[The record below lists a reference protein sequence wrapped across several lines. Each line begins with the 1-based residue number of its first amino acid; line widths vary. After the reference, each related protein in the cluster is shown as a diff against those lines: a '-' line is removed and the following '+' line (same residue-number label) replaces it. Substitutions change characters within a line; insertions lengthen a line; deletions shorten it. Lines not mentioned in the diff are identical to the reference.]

1 MGKRH
6 NTTFKHRFILVLIPL
21 LVGVIRL
28 IGMTM
33 RITLVDA
40 HRVSPFA
47 TPKPTRPLIYA
58 FWHNQQLLAAYF
70 CRDVGIRVLISR
82 SRDGE
87 YISRVVEYLG
97 FGTVRSSTS
106 SGKVKALRGLAR
118 ELKAGYHVAITPDGP
133 RGPVY
138 RAQPGAVFLGA
149 LSGHAVVPFGC
160 ATARAWR
167 LHSWDR
173 FEIPK
178 PFSRAAIVCGRAI
191 AIPRRLSAEQVRQ
204 WSKEIEQEMN
214 NARDEARALVGVSGD

>member
-1 MGKRH
+1 MGKKH
-6 NTTFKHRFILVLIPL
+6 NTALKHRVILALIPILV
-21 LVGVIRL
+21 VVIRV

-33 RITLVDA
+33 RITFVDP

-47 TPKPTRPLIYA
+47 TPKPVRPLIYA
-58 FWHNQQLLAAYF
+58 FWHNQQLLAAFF
-70 CRDVGIRVLISR
+70 CRDLGIRVLISR

-87 YISRVVEYLG
+87 YIARVVECLG

-118 ELKAGYHVAITPDGP
+118 ELKAGHHVAITPDGP

-138 RAQPGAVFLGA
+138 RAQPGAVFLSA

-167 LHSWDR
+167 LRSWDR

-178 PFSRAAIVCGRAI
+178 PFSRAAIVCGQAI
-191 AIPRRLSAEQVRQ
+191 PIPRRLSEDQVRE
-204 WSKEIEQEMN
+204 WCTKIEQEMN
-214 NARDEARALVGVSGD
+214 NARDEARAIVGVEGD